1 MGKRKDTIFWSKTKN
16 LVRDLTKNRDDVVAL
31 EDTLLGSV
39 LDGLTWC
46 GEKGNSDFACDD
58 VTAILDGSI
67 DTPFDPERAD
77 CNNPSLKD
85 LQRALDQGIT
95 YNCKEVTDI
104 FASIEVKRFDYP
116 RVQSLN
122 VVLNPDPG
130 LQLPSRE
137 TLWSL
142 YNCTEIWH
150 EFEKAYV
157 NRDPCKIPMNA
168 YDSLVA
174 AAPFEHACNK
184 TLFWSKTKNLVRDLT
199 KNRDDVVALEDTLL
213 GSVLDGLTWCGKMG
227 SSESSVA
234 LPLNTPRR
242 ARESRHVIGQCRL
255 PYVIQDPDYKMCG
268 INRYDVCVAVR
279 STGEKPHSAAV
290 HLPESLLRDNQSKTS
305 AASSDVRMK
314 AQICILEEQR
324 QELLCINEKWAKEYR
339 TMVRYYKERV
349 QDLKTLLQH
358 DPLAVEICEGG
369 KNVTSNKKAEDK
381 ENTWTGEEVLKAE
394 KEAEELRAQNNTL
407 TRRGQHQHEE
417 ILRLN
422 KALEEALQNTNP
434 LDASSETLQDIW
446 KHQAQVYKEDFLT
459 ERRDREKLKEKNLE
473 QESKY
478 RKVHSELRV
487 LKSQV
492 ARTPQPVLECT
503 CTNRATTPNWEVR
516 EINQKHIQLQ
526 RRIHLTTN
534 SEIQDPPQIRVHH

>member
-1 MGKRKDTIFWSKTKN
+1 MCGTRSHCFRIQLLWRTRESDNMLQQANPMDRPAVERSQTT
-16 LVRDLTKNRDDVVAL
+16 DNRL
-31 EDTLLGSV
+31 Y
-39 LDGLTWC
+39 
-46 GEKGNSDFACDD
+46 
-58 VTAILDGSI
+58 
-67 DTPFDPERAD
+67 
-77 CNNPSLKD
+77 PSL
-85 LQRALDQGIT
+85 
-95 YNCKEVTDI
+95 
-104 FASIEVKRFDYP
+104 P
-116 RVQSLN
+116 
-122 VVLNPDPG
+122 
-130 LQLPSRE
+130 
-137 TLWSL
+137 
-142 YNCTEIWH
+142 
-150 EFEKAYV
+150 
-157 NRDPCKIPMNA
+157 
-168 YDSLVA
+168 
-174 AAPFEHACNK
+174 
-184 TLFWSKTKNLVRDLT
+184 
-199 KNRDDVVALEDTLL
+199 
-213 GSVLDGLTWCGKMG
+213 
-227 SSESSVA
+227 
-234 LPLNTPRR
+234 
-242 ARESRHVIGQCRL
+242 
-255 PYVIQDPDYKMCG
+255 G

-290 HLPESLLRDNQSKTS
+290 NLPESLLRDNQSKTS

-324 QELLCINEKWAKEYR
+324 QELLCINEKWAKEYH

-369 KNVTSNKKAEDK
+369 KNVTSNKKAKDK
-381 ENTWTGEEVLKAE
+381 ENTWTGEEILKAE

-422 KALEEALQNTNP
+422 KALEEALQNSNP

-473 QESKY
+473 LENKY
-478 RKVHSELRV
+478 RKVHRELCV

-526 RRIHLTTN
+526 RRYTLN
-534 SEIQDPPQIRVHH
+534 NKL

>member
-1 MGKRKDTIFWSKTKN
+1 MCGTRSHCFRIQLLWRTRESDNMLQQANPMDRPAVERSQTT
-16 LVRDLTKNRDDVVAL
+16 DNRRTHRL
-31 EDTLLGSV
+31 Y
-39 LDGLTWC
+39 
-46 GEKGNSDFACDD
+46 
-58 VTAILDGSI
+58 
-67 DTPFDPERAD
+67 
-77 CNNPSLKD
+77 PSL
-85 LQRALDQGIT
+85 
-95 YNCKEVTDI
+95 
-104 FASIEVKRFDYP
+104 P
-116 RVQSLN
+116 
-122 VVLNPDPG
+122 
-130 LQLPSRE
+130 
-137 TLWSL
+137 
-142 YNCTEIWH
+142 
-150 EFEKAYV
+150 
-157 NRDPCKIPMNA
+157 
-168 YDSLVA
+168 
-174 AAPFEHACNK
+174 
-184 TLFWSKTKNLVRDLT
+184 
-199 KNRDDVVALEDTLL
+199 
-213 GSVLDGLTWCGKMG
+213 
-227 SSESSVA
+227 
-234 LPLNTPRR
+234 
-242 ARESRHVIGQCRL
+242 
-255 PYVIQDPDYKMCG
+255 G

-534 SEIQDPPQIRVHH
+534 SEIQHPPQIRVHH

>member
-1 MGKRKDTIFWSKTKN
+1 
-16 LVRDLTKNRDDVVAL
+16 
-31 EDTLLGSV
+31 
-39 LDGLTWC
+39 
-46 GEKGNSDFACDD
+46 
-58 VTAILDGSI
+58 
-67 DTPFDPERAD
+67 
-77 CNNPSLKD
+77 
-85 LQRALDQGIT
+85 
-95 YNCKEVTDI
+95 
-104 FASIEVKRFDYP
+104 
-116 RVQSLN
+116 
-122 VVLNPDPG
+122 
-130 LQLPSRE
+130 
-137 TLWSL
+137 
-142 YNCTEIWH
+142 
-150 EFEKAYV
+150 
-157 NRDPCKIPMNA
+157 
-168 YDSLVA
+168 
-174 AAPFEHACNK
+174 
-184 TLFWSKTKNLVRDLT
+184 
-199 KNRDDVVALEDTLL
+199 
-213 GSVLDGLTWCGKMG
+213 
-227 SSESSVA
+227 
-234 LPLNTPRR
+234 
-242 ARESRHVIGQCRL
+242 
-255 PYVIQDPDYKMCG
+255 
-268 INRYDVCVAVR
+268 
-279 STGEKPHSAAV
+279 
-290 HLPESLLRDNQSKTS
+290 
-305 AASSDVRMK
+305 MK

-369 KNVTSNKKAEDK
+369 KN
-381 ENTWTGEEVLKAE
+381 TGEEVLKAE

-422 KALEEALQNTNP
+422 K
-434 LDASSETLQDIW
+434 
-446 KHQAQVYKEDFLT
+446 VYKEDFLR

-534 SEIQDPPQIRVHH
+534 SETQHPPQIRVHH